1 MAHGSETAPIS
12 DKLAL
17 PLAASRRQLRCIQAE
32 AGPANKLF
40 ETTMEPGL
48 WRLIPTLVNP
58 VPNEP
63 FSRGERDDIQN
74 WKCENCIWS
83 RLEESAERGPGDNGY
98 SKVYVRKCHF
108 NAPEVECLDVL
119 MGSDLDM
126 EQPGVLAWS
135 LFGGLLGGTV
145 AKDSVGPHGGL
156 RSLKVTNGLAPTAAY
171 QGVFSDAA
179 FSPGS
184 PAPMLRVT
192 GWVKSNGSSLPSIN
206 IDAGGGTVTYGTK
219 AGTNSGAWEFL
230 DLGNVPVPYAG
241 LGTVIL
247 SLHVNGALG
256 VPGDAAW
263 FDDIRIELIDTRRA
277 TWNIVADA
285 DWCSHFWPGRSAE
298 FGQYMPGPN
307 PPTCGLGTIWFRLS
321 DSPDATWKD
330 PAGIITVGPPGEPL
344 RWNDPPRELW
354 VDGRPR
360 FQCVLPP
367 FTRLTLVQL
376 SRGTTEEGR
385 NDR

>member
-1 MAHGSETAPIS
+1 MSRGSETAPIS
-12 DKLAL
+12 DKVAL
-17 PLAASRRQLRCIQAE
+17 PLAMSRRQIRCIQAE
-32 AGPANKLF
+32 AGQDKVVF

-74 WKCENCIWS
+74 WKCEDCIWS
-83 RLEESAERGPGDNGY
+83 RLEKSAESTPG
-98 SKVYVRKCHF
+98 KEVYVRKCHF

-126 EQPGVLAWS
+126 EQPNTLAWS
-135 LFGGLLGGTV
+135 GFGIGGSISKV
-145 AKDSVGPHGGL
+145 AGGHSGARAL
-156 RSLKVTNGLAPTAAY
+156 RVTNGIIPGKSAF
-171 QGVFSDAA
+171 QGLFSDAYLSYA
-179 FSPGS
+179 NPPPRF
-184 PAPMLRVT
+184 RVS
-192 GWVKSNGSSLPSIN
+192 GWVKSDGSSQPQIGIKAN
-206 IDAGGGTVTYGTK
+206 GGATTYGVAT
-219 AGTNSGAWEFL
+219 GAAIPGWQFL
-230 DLGNVPVPYAG
+230 DLGAVSVPYGG
-241 LGTVIL
+241 LGSVIL
-247 SLHVNGALG
+247 SLDVNGGSNDNAE
-256 VPGDAAW
+256 
-263 FDDIRIELIDTRRA
+263 FDDIRIELIDARRA
-277 TWNIVADA
+277 TWNIVDDA
-285 DWCSHFWPGRSAE
+285 DWCSHFWPGRSE
-298 FGQYMPGPN
+298 QFGQFMPGPN
-307 PPTCGLGTIWFRLS
+307 PPTCGLGTIWCRLS

-330 PAGIITVGPPGEPL
+330 QNGLVTVGPPGEPL
-344 RWNDPPRELW
+344 RWNDPPREMW